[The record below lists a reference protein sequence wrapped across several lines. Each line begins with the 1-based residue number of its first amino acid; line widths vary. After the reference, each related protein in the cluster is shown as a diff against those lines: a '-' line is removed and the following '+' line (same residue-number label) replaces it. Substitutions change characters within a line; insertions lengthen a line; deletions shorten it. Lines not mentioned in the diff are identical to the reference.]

1 MGSFAESTKRRHP
14 RFDVTSVR
22 GELSTLVEARL
33 VDWSPNGLSFES
45 ASALSPGQSLV
56 LRLRDRSPSSPLRGR
71 VAWSTLTGSRR
82 DGLGDLQPVYRSG
95 IELEPLSPRQAREVL
110 AAFDGLTDGDWEERR
125 PGRFSAP
132 EPVPVVLELEYE
144 MTVRRLSRGG
154 MLLETTMAPDLESH
168 ILLRMDLGDR
178 RIRSRGRV
186 AYRGDGLPAGHR
198 RTLELGIEFI
208 DMPRRD
214 EHALGSY
221 LEDLTDRT
229 LPAVEISP
237 VTA

>member
-1 MGSFAESTKRRHP
+1 MGSFTESTKRRHP
-14 RFDVTSVR
+14 RFDVSAVH
-22 GELSTLVEARL
+22 GVLSTLVEARL
-33 VDWSPNGLSFES
+33 CDWSPNGLSFES
-45 ASALSPGQSLV
+45 AYALAPGQSLV
-56 LRLRDRSPSSPLRGR
+56 LRLRDRSSSSPLRGR

-95 IELEPLSPRQAREVL
+95 IELEPLSPRQAREIL
-110 AAFDGLTDGDWEERR
+110 AAFDGLAGGDWEERR

-132 EPVPVVLELEYE
+132 QPVPIVLELEYE

-154 MLLETTMAPDLESH
+154 LLLETAMAPDLDSH
-168 ILLRMDLGDR
+168 IVLRMELGDR
-178 RIRSRGRV
+178 RVRSRGRV
-186 AYRGDGLPAGHR
+186 AYRGDGHPAGHR
-198 RTLELGIEFI
+198 RTLEVGIELL
-208 DMPRRD
+208 DMPEKD

-221 LEDLTDRT
+221 LEDLAARN